1 MILPNSK
8 KGRLWIIGGLIVV
21 ALIAFYFI
29 KGTTA
34 KIILGAV
41 IAILA
46 VAFGLEA
53 TNNDYDI
60 GKAIETGSLAE
71 AKIERDPATGNITNV
86 DAFCSAAK
94 SDYNCPDFKTQP
106 EAQSVY
112 ERCKGL
118 GKNMDVYRL
127 DGDKDGLV
135 CESLAKGTQ

>member
-21 ALIAFYFI
+21 ALVAFYFI

-34 KIILGAV
+34 KVILGAV

-46 VAFGLEA
+46 LAFGMEA
-53 TNNDYDI
+53 SNTDYDI

-71 AKIERDPATGNITNV
+71 AKIERNPSTGDITNV

-106 EAQSVY
+106 EAQGVY
-112 ERCKGL
+112 ARCKGL

-127 DGDKDGLV
+127 DGDNDGLV
-135 CESLAKGTQ
+135 CEALPKGAQ